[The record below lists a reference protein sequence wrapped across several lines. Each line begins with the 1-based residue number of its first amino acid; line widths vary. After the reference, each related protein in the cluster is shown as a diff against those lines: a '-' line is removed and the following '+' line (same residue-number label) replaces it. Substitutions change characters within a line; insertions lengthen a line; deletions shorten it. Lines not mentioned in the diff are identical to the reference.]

1 MDDILVDAGLLIS
14 AMVRQD
20 QYHSVCSHLLR
31 QIDKPLITTLPA
43 LTEALYFCQK
53 HLGWVA
59 QSALL
64 SLVKAGDLE
73 LYQIAESDF
82 ARVIVLMEKY
92 QDLPMDFADASLV
105 VAAEQLNIRRIL
117 TTDRRDFSV
126 YRFGKNQGFEILG
139 P

>member
-1 MDDILVDAGLLIS
+1 
-14 AMVRQD
+14 
-20 QYHSVCSHLLR
+20 
-31 QIDKPLITTLPA
+31 LPA